1 MEQTNMTNQLQN
13 EFLDI
18 VNRMKENGIPL
29 PADFQLYFLPICTT
43 DNLGFEQFFIKTF
56 LTENEAN
63 NFKSSLREELFE
75 KYKVFDIS
83 TYTKDEEN
91 EQILDWEEYIK
102 TEDFK
107 ARIAINKFCNE
118 LYTSYDT
125 NPFGINQSF
134 ITPPPPLLPTKPEEF
149 KIGDRNCENEELEQ
163 KQQLQSA
170 LGFPLG
176 QTKHETYFYK
186 YD

>member
-1 MEQTNMTNQLQN
+1 
-13 EFLDI
+13 
-18 VNRMKENGIPL
+18 
-29 PADFQLYFLPICTT
+29 LPICTT
-43 DNLGFEQFFIKTF
+43 DDLGFEQFFIKTF

-102 TEDFK
+102 TDDFK
-107 ARIAINKFCNE
+107 ARIALNKFCNSLDTS
-118 LYTSYDT
+118 LYTLHDT

-134 ITPPPPLLPTKPEEF
+134 ITPRPPLLPTKPEEF
-149 KIGDRNCENEELEQ
+149 EIGERNCENEELEQ
-163 KQQLQSA
+163 KKQLQSA